1 MDSHVVRLPALPLPS
16 PSPFPDLSYDT
27 HRSTPT
33 PIVIDNGSSSFRWG
47 FATAS
52 SPYVGIN
59 AVAKY
64 KERRNNKVLL
74 LFGEAID
81 AENGAKGQTRTPWE
95 GDILLNFD
103 ALVRVSPFIISNSRV
118 NTNHKENVLDY
129 AFIKLGIDTPS
140 VEHPILMTERL
151 CTPLH
156 SRARTDYSFF
166 TTIQLI

>member
-1 MDSHVVRLPALPLPS
+1 MPHMDSHVFRLPALPLPS
-16 PSPFPDLSYDT
+16 PSPFPDISYDT

-64 KERRNNKVLL
+64 KERRNNKLLL

-81 AENGAKGQTRTPWE
+81 TENGAKGQTRTPWE

-103 ALVRVSPFIISNSRV
+103 ALVRVSPFILSNSRF
-118 NTNHKENVLDY
+118 NINHKENVLDY

-140 VEHPILMTERL
+140 VDHPILMTERL

-156 SRARTDYSFF
+156 SRART
-166 TTIQLI
+166 